1 MIDLS
6 LCKLSI
12 GYYPDPPPLESHR
25 LYGTQGDPKARLQSE
40 TRVRGWVKE
49 SERKAVLIL
58 FFDSWLL
65 NVRDKKIPK
74 KYDFYVNIVR
84 KTVPA

>member
-40 TRVRGWVKE
+40 TRVRG
-49 SERKAVLIL
+49 
-58 FFDSWLL
+58 
-65 NVRDKKIPK
+65 
-74 KYDFYVNIVR
+74 
-84 KTVPA
+84 